1 MRETQ
6 KVMLN
11 EEDLH
16 ERVHDYD
23 YISIKFQK
31 SQNYSI
37 VEKSYQI
44 AFMEYRKELA
54 GRKIVICLIRRL
66 DHTFVKTQQINT

>member
-1 MRETQ
+1 MHETQ

-23 YISIKFQK
+23 YISIKFQN

-44 AFMEYRKELA
+44 AFMEYR
-54 GRKIVICLIRRL
+54 R
-66 DHTFVKTQQINT
+66 